1 MKVLML
7 VDMEGASGIT
17 TDRLSWTRCHSDD
30 WERFGRDRI
39 TADVAA
45 AVRGVLAGGAEAVT
59 VVDTH
64 DTGDSLRPENL
75 PPGAK
80 VVGIHELLAD
90 GGASDHGLLFMVGL
104 HAKARPSPSDPETAI
119 LPHTVHAPIE
129 DLRYGHRSI
138 GEIGMFAG
146 YFGFLGL
153 PLGLVTGD
161 RAACDEAR
169 DLAATVE
176 VAPVKDRL
184 ADGSEIALGDQE
196 ATALIA
202 ERAEAAVRRVAGKAP
217 VVFPQPLRLEVT
229 FRRPEMTAFELPSFM
244 DRVDDRTLGATAEN
258 ASQGLMVFYT
268 GFQPGYMP
276 AVQRLQDDDR
286 AWLEGLKARFP
297 SIDWAAP
304 AFVAE
309 RERHGLVLSLGLW
322 TADKRREAEAF
333 LERRHTHQEG

>member
-7 VDMEGASGIT
+7 VDMEGASGVT

-39 TADVAA
+39 TADVSA
-45 AVRGVLAGGAEAVT
+45 AVRGVLAGGAEAVA

-75 PPGAK
+75 PRGAK
-80 VVGIHELLAD
+80 VVGIHELLV
-90 GGASDHGLLFMVGL
+90 GGAADHDLLLMVGL
-104 HAKARPSPSDPETAI
+104 HAKERPSLFDPGTGI

-129 DLRYGHRSI
+129 DLRYGGRSI

-153 PLGLVTGD
+153 PFGLVTGD

-176 VAPVKDRL
+176 VAPVKERF
-184 ADGSEIALGDQE
+184 ADGSEVALGDKE
-196 ATALIA
+196 ATVLIT
-202 ERAEAAVRRVAGKAP
+202 ERAESAVRRVAEKTP
-217 VVFPQPLRLEVT
+217 IVFPTPLRLEVT

-244 DRVDDRTLGATAEN
+244 DRVDDRTVGALAEN
-258 ASQGLMVFYT
+258 ASRALFVFYA
-268 GFQPGYMP
+268 GFQPAYMP
-276 AVQRLQDDDR
+276 IVQRLQDDDR
-286 AWLEGLKARFP
+286 AWLEGLKTRFP
-297 SIDWAAP
+297 AIDWTSP
-304 AFVAE
+304 AFLAE
-309 RERHGLVLSLGLW
+309 RGRHGLCRWASGPPRSGG
-322 TADKRREAEAF
+322 RR
-333 LERRHTHQEG
+333 RRFWSAGIHIRRVDG